1 MRRCEIVAFFED
13 CRWRRTL
20 QILYPIPHAQFP
32 NHKMFSTILRWVINR
47 RWLVVLATIII
58 SLWTLYII
66 PKMPLDVFPPFAPP
80 QVEIQTEAPG
90 LAPEEIESL
99 VTLPIESAINGTP
112 GVTAVRS
119 SSAVGISVV
128 KVIFD
133 WNTEIYQARQLI
145 TERLQQAQNKLPVGV
160 KTPQISPTTS
170 PVGTVITYAFT
181 SETTSL
187 MEVRRLV
194 DWQVTNRL
202 LAVTGVAQV
211 VAYGGEQRQYQ
222 VLVEPAKLKAFN
234 VSLQQVSEAVAAANV
249 NAPGGYLITPD
260 KETLIRGVGRIES
273 IADLQQSAIA
283 SRQGTVVRIG
293 DVADVKIG
301 AGIKRGDGSFNGKKA
316 VIVMVNRQPVADTP
330 TVTKAV
336 EAAMAEVQQA
346 LPKDIKVTVTFR
358 QEEYINSSVEN
369 VRSAL
374 VEGSIIVTVIL
385 IPFLM
390 NWRTLT
396 VVLLDFFLTWLFG
409 LLAMYW
415 LGLGLNTMTLGGL
428 SVAIGTAIDDAI
440 VYAENTYRNLRENT
454 SSPHP
459 RPVMDV
465 IFDGSQEVRDSL
477 IGATVIGIVVFSPIF
492 TLPGVEGRIFTPMGI
507 TYLVVVVISSLE
519 SLLISPALCAILLPN
534 KKMSAEEPWL
544 PRFCKK
550 IYHFFIELSMRY
562 SAIILTL
569 AAASMVA
576 ALIILPSFGRVFLP
590 EFQEQTLV
598 NTVLLYPG
606 VSLET
611 TNSAAFAIEDA
622 LKDDTRFSYVQ
633 VRSGRAPGDAD
644 AAGVNLAHI
653 DIGLSEEGMKN
664 RPKTLESL
672 RQEFGKLPGVAPN
685 IGGFISHRMDEVLS
699 GVRSQ
704 IAVKVFGPDL
714 NQLRTIGAQ
723 VEEQMKT
730 VAGIVDLQL
739 EPQVPVQQIQIK
751 FNRQAAGRYGL
762 KIGSLSEI
770 IETALNGKVVS
781 QVLEVQQTF
790 DLVVWLQP
798 EARNNLETIENLLV
812 DTPPLSPPYKGG
824 DETPLSPPYKGG
836 DERGGK
842 IPLAQV
848 ATVKY
853 GTGPNT
859 INRENVSRL
868 IVVAANA
875 KGRDLRSVVNE
886 IQAKV
891 KREVQLPF
899 GYFIQYGGQF
909 EAEQRASQNIMVFS
923 AIAFIVIT
931 VLMYLS
937 VKSIASTAMI
947 MINLPIG
954 LVGGVISVALTG
966 GIISVASLVGFVTL
980 FGVATRNGLLLV
992 DNYNTKFAEGMPFK
1006 EAIIKGSMERLNAI
1020 LMTAS
1025 TSALGLAPLVLEGGP
1040 GKEILQP
1047 LSVVVLGGLFT
1058 STALTLLVLPALY
1071 AQFSEH
1077 LLTESNHP

>member
-1 MRRCEIVAFFED
+1 
-13 CRWRRTL
+13 
-20 QILYPIPHAQFP
+20 
-32 NHKMFSTILRWVINR
+32 MFSTILRWVINR
-47 RWLVVLATIII
+47 RWLVVVATIIV
-58 SLWTLYII
+58 SLWTFSII
-66 PKMPLDVFPPFAPP
+66 PQMSLDVFPPFAPP

-119 SSAVGISVV
+119 SSAVGLSAV

-133 WNTEIYQARQLI
+133 WGTEIYQARQLI
-145 TERLQQAQNKLPVGV
+145 TERLQQAQSKLPAGV
-160 KTPQISPTTS
+160 ETPQISPTTS

-181 SETTSL
+181 SETTPL

-211 VAYGGEQRQYQ
+211 VAYGGEERQYQ

-234 VSLQQVSEAVAAANV
+234 VSLQQVAEAAAAANV

-260 KETLIRGVGRIES
+260 RETLIRGVGRIES
-273 IADLQQSAIA
+273 VEDLQQSAIA

-293 DVADVKIG
+293 DVADVKVG
-301 AGIKRGDGSFNGKKA
+301 AAIKRGDGSFNGKKA

-336 EAAMAEVQQA
+336 EAAMAEVQEA

-374 VEGSIIVTVIL
+374 VEGSIIVTLIL

-390 NWRTLT
+390 NWRTLA
-396 VVLLDFFLTWLFG
+396 VVLLDFFLTWLLA

-454 SSPHP
+454 SSLHP

-519 SLLISPALCAILLPN
+519 SLLISPALCALLLPT
-534 KKMSAEEPWL
+534 KRMSAAEPWL

-550 IYHFFIELSMRY
+550 VYHFFIQLSMRY
-562 SAIILTL
+562 SGIILAL

-598 NTVLLYPG
+598 NTIMLYPG

-611 TNSAAFAIEDA
+611 TDSAAFAIEDA
-622 LKDDTRFSYVQ
+622 LKDDTRFEYVQ

-653 DIGLSEEGMKN
+653 DIGLSEVGMKN

-672 RQEFGKLPGVAPN
+672 RQEFAKLPGVAPN

-704 IAVKVFGPDL
+704 IAVKIFGPDL
-714 NQLRTIGAQ
+714 DQLRSIGAK

-730 VAGIVDLQL
+730 VEGIVDLQL

-751 FNRQAAGRYGL
+751 FDRQAAGRYGL
-762 KIGSLSEI
+762 KIGELSEI

-798 EARNNLETIENLLV
+798 EARKNLETIQNLLV
-812 DTPPLSPPYKGG
+812 DTPSGN
-824 DETPLSPPYKGG
+824 
-836 DERGGK
+836 K

-868 IVVAANA
+868 IVAAANA

-909 EAEQRASQNIMVFS
+909 EAEQRASQNIMIFS
-923 AIAFIVIT
+923 AIAFLVIT

-954 LVGGVISVALTG
+954 LVGGVIAVALTG

-992 DNYNTKFAEGMPFK
+992 DNYNTKFAEGMAFK
-1006 EAIIKGSMERLNAI
+1006 EAIVKGSMERLNAI
-1020 LMTAS
+1020 LMTAL
-1025 TSALGLAPLVLEGGP
+1025 TSALGLAPLVFEGGA

-1071 AQFSEH
+1071 AQFGHFLRPQQLQPVIEDGKVV
-1077 LLTESNHP
+1077 NV

>member
-1 MRRCEIVAFFED
+1 
-13 CRWRRTL
+13 
-20 QILYPIPHAQFP
+20 
-32 NHKMFSTILRWVINR
+32 MFSTILRWVINR

-66 PKMPLDVFPPFAPP
+66 PKMSLDVFPPFAPP

-119 SSAVGISVV
+119 ASAVGISAV

-133 WNTEIYQARQLI
+133 WETEIYKARQLI
-145 TERLQQAQNKLPVGV
+145 TERLQQAQSKLPAGV

-170 PVGTVITYAFT
+170 PVGLVITYAFT
-181 SETTSL
+181 SETTPL

-234 VSLQQVSEAVAAANV
+234 VSLQQVAEAAKAANV

-260 KETLIRGVGRIES
+260 RETLIRGVGRIES
-273 IADLQQSAIA
+273 VADLQQSAIA
-283 SRQGTVVRIG
+283 SRQGTPVRIG

-301 AGIKRGDGSFNGKKA
+301 AAIKRGDGSFNGKKA
-316 VIVMVNRQPVADTP
+316 VIVLVNRQPIADTP
-330 TVTKAV
+330 TVTKAI

-358 QEEYINSSVEN
+358 QGEYINSSVEN

-374 VEGSIIVTVIL
+374 VEGSIIVTIIL

-454 SSPHP
+454 ASVHP

-492 TLPGVEGRIFTPMGI
+492 SLPGIEGRIFTPMGI
-507 TYLVVVVISSLE
+507 SYLIVVVISSLE
-519 SLLISPALCAILLPN
+519 SLFISPALCAILLPT
-534 KKMSAEEPWL
+534 KRMSAKEPWL

-562 SAIILTL
+562 SAIILAF

-576 ALIILPSFGRVFLP
+576 ALVILPSFGRVFLP

-598 NTVLLYPG
+598 NTIQLYPG

-611 TNSAAFAIEDA
+611 TDSAAFALEDA
-622 LKDDTRFSYVQ
+622 LKDDRRFEYVQ

-664 RPKTLESL
+664 RSKTLESL

-704 IAVKVFGPDL
+704 IAVKIFGPDL
-714 NQLRTIGAQ
+714 DQLRTIGAQ
-723 VEEQMKT
+723 VEAQMKT
-730 VAGIVDLQL
+730 VQGIVDLQL
-739 EPQVPVQQIQIK
+739 EPQVPVPQIQIK

-762 KIGSLSEI
+762 KIGELSEL
-770 IETALNGKVVS
+770 IETALNGQVVS
-781 QVLEVQQTF
+781 QVLELQQTF

-798 EARNNLETIENLLV
+798 SARNNLATIQNLLV
-812 DTPPLSPPYKGG
+812 DTPSGN
-824 DETPLSPPYKGG
+824 
-836 DERGGK
+836 K

-868 IVVAANA
+868 IVAAANA

-909 EAEQRASQNIMVFS
+909 EAEERASQNIMVFS
-923 AIAFIVIT
+923 AIAFLVIT
-931 VLMYLS
+931 VLMYIS
-937 VKSIASTAMI
+937 VKSIPSTAMI
-947 MINLPIG
+947 MINLPLG
-954 LVGGVISVALTG
+954 LVGGVIAVALTG

-992 DNYNTKFAEGMPFK
+992 DNYNSKFAEGMPFK
-1006 EAIIKGSMERLNAI
+1006 EAIVKGSMERLNAI

-1047 LSVVVLGGLFT
+1047 LSIVVLGGLFT

-1071 AQFSEH
+1071 AQFGRFLRPQEPEPVEDEKAG
-1077 LLTESNHP
+1077 LTAF

>member
-1 MRRCEIVAFFED
+1 M
-13 CRWRRTL
+13 
-20 QILYPIPHAQFP
+20 
-32 NHKMFSTILRWVINR
+32 S
-47 RWLVVLATIII
+47 
-58 SLWTLYII
+58 
-66 PKMPLDVFPPFAPP
+66 LDVFPPFAPP

-119 SSAVGISVV
+119 SSAVGLSSV

-133 WNTEIYQARQLI
+133 WGTEIYQARQLI
-145 TERLQQAQNKLPVGV
+145 TERLQQAESKLPAGV
-160 KTPQISPTTS
+160 ETPQISPTTS
-170 PVGTVITYAFT
+170 PVGLVITYAFT
-181 SETTSL
+181 SETTPL

-211 VAYGGEQRQYQ
+211 VAYGGDQRQYQ
-222 VLVEPAKLKAFN
+222 VLVEPTKLKAFN
-234 VSLQQVSEAVAAANV
+234 VSLQQVAEAAAAANV

-260 KETLIRGVGRIES
+260 RETLIRGVGRIES
-273 IADLQQSAIA
+273 LEDLQQSAIA
-283 SRQGTVVRIG
+283 SRQGTPVRIA

-301 AGIKRGDGSFNGKKA
+301 AAIKRGDGSFNGKKA

-374 VEGSIIVTVIL
+374 VEGSIIVTIIL

-390 NWRTLT
+390 NWRTLA
-396 VVLLDFFLTWLFG
+396 VVLLDFFLTWLFA
-409 LLAMYW
+409 LLAMNW

-454 SSPHP
+454 SSLDP

-534 KKMSAEEPWL
+534 KRMSAAEPWL
-544 PRFCKK
+544 PRFCKR
-550 IYHFFIELSMRY
+550 IYHFLINLSMRY
-562 SAIILTL
+562 SRIILAL

-576 ALIILPSFGRVFLP
+576 TLIILPSFGRVFLP

-598 NTVLLYPG
+598 NTIQLYPG

-611 TNSAAFAIEDA
+611 TDSAAFAIEDA
-622 LKDDTRFSYVQ
+622 LKDDTRFEYVQ
-633 VRSGRAPGDAD
+633 VRSGRSPGDAD

-653 DIGLSEEGMKN
+653 DIGLSEAGMKD
-664 RPKTLESL
+664 RPKTLEAL
-672 RQEFGKLPGVAPN
+672 RQEFAKLPGVAPN

-704 IAVKVFGPDL
+704 IAVKIFGPDL
-714 NQLRTIGAQ
+714 DQLRSIGAL

-730 VAGIVDLQL
+730 VEGIVDLQL
-739 EPQVPVQQIQIK
+739 EPQVPVPQIQIK

-762 KIGSLSEI
+762 KIGELSEI
-770 IETALNGKVVS
+770 IETALNGQVVS

-798 EARNNLETIENLLV
+798 EARNNLETIQNLLV
-812 DTPPLSPPYKGG
+812 DTPSGN
-824 DETPLSPPYKGG
+824 
-836 DERGGK
+836 K

-868 IVVAANA
+868 IVAAANA
-875 KGRDLRSVVNE
+875 KNRDLRSVVNE

-891 KREVQLPF
+891 KREVELPF

-909 EAEQRASQNIMVFS
+909 EAEQRASQNIMIFS
-923 AIAFIVIT
+923 AIAFLVIT

-954 LVGGVISVALTG
+954 LVGGVIAVALTG

-1020 LMTAS
+1020 LMTAL

-1071 AQFSEH
+1071 AQFCTFLRPQKPQAAVEDAKVV
-1077 LLTESNHP
+1077 NV

>member
-1 MRRCEIVAFFED
+1 M
-13 CRWRRTL
+13 
-20 QILYPIPHAQFP
+20 LYKLKA
-32 NHKMFSTILRWVINR
+32 NKMFSTILRLVINR

-58 SLWTLYII
+58 SLWTLYIL
-66 PKMPLDVFPPFAPP
+66 PKMSLDVFPPFAPP

-119 SSAVGISVV
+119 SSAVGLSAI

-133 WNTEIYQARQLI
+133 WGTEIYQARQLI
-145 TERLQQAQNKLPVGV
+145 TERLQQAQSKLPAGV
-160 KTPQISPTTS
+160 ETPQISPTTS
-170 PVGTVITYAFT
+170 PVGTVISYAFT
-181 SETTSL
+181 SETTPL

-202 LAVTGVAQV
+202 LAVNGVAQV
-211 VAYGGEQRQYQ
+211 IAYGGQQRQYQ
-222 VLVEPAKLKAFN
+222 VLVNPAKLQAFN
-234 VSLQQVSEAVAAANV
+234 VSLQQVAEAAAAANV

-260 KETLIRGVGRIES
+260 RETLIRGVGRIES
-273 IADLQQSAIA
+273 VADLQQSAIA
-283 SRQGTVVRIG
+283 SRHGTPVIIG

-301 AGIKRGDGSFNGKKA
+301 GAIERGNGSFNGKKA
-316 VIVMVNRQPVADTP
+316 VIVMVNRQPIADTP

-336 EAAMAEVQQA
+336 EAAMAEVQQS

-358 QEEYINSSVEN
+358 QEEYIKSSVEN

-374 VEGSIIVTVIL
+374 VEGSIIVTIIL

-454 SSPHP
+454 SSLHP

-534 KKMSAEEPWL
+534 KSMSVKEPWL
-544 PRFCKK
+544 PRFCKH
-550 IYHFFIELSMRY
+550 IYHFWIQFSMRY
-562 SAIILTL
+562 SSIILAL

-576 ALIILPSFGRVFLP
+576 ALVILPSFGRVFLP

-598 NTVLLYPG
+598 NTILLYPG

-611 TNSAAFAIEDA
+611 TDSAAFAMEDA
-622 LKDDTRFSYVQ
+622 LKDDSRFEYVQ

-664 RPKTLESL
+664 RSKTLESL
-672 RQEFGKLPGVAPN
+672 RQEFAKLPGVAPN

-704 IAVKVFGPDL
+704 IAVKIFGPDL
-714 NQLRTIGAQ
+714 NQLRSLGAQ
-723 VEEQMKT
+723 VEAQMKT
-730 VAGIVDLQL
+730 VKGIVDLQL

-762 KIGSLSEI
+762 KIGELSEI

-790 DLVVWLQP
+790 DLVVWLHL
-798 EARNNLETIENLLV
+798 EARNNLETIQNLLV
-812 DTPPLSPPYKGG
+812 DTPNGN
-824 DETPLSPPYKGG
+824 
-836 DERGGK
+836 K

-848 ATVKY
+848 ATVTY

-899 GYFIQYGGQF
+899 SYFIQYGGQF
-909 EAEQRASQNIMVFS
+909 EAEQRASQNIIVFS
-923 AIAFIVIT
+923 AIAFLVIT

-937 VKSIASTAMI
+937 VKSIASTATI

-954 LVGGVISVALTG
+954 LVGGVIAVAVTG

-992 DNYNTKFAEGMPFK
+992 DNYNSKFAEGMPFQ

-1020 LMTAS
+1020 LMTAL

-1047 LSVVVLGGLFT
+1047 LSIVVLGGLFT

-1071 AQFSEH
+1071 AQFRNFLAPKTTNLISGK
-1077 LLTESNHP
+1077 

>member
-1 MRRCEIVAFFED
+1 
-13 CRWRRTL
+13 
-20 QILYPIPHAQFP
+20 
-32 NHKMFSTILRWVINR
+32 MFSTILRWVINR

-58 SLWTLYII
+58 SLWTLYIV
-66 PKMPLDVFPPFAPP
+66 PKMSLDVFPPFAPP

-119 SSAVGISVV
+119 SSAVGLSAI

-133 WNTEIYQARQLI
+133 WGTEIYQARQLI
-145 TERLQQAQNKLPVGV
+145 TERLQQAQSKLPAGV
-160 KTPQISPTTS
+160 ETPQISPTTS
-170 PVGTVITYAFT
+170 PVGLVITYAFT
-181 SETTSL
+181 SETTPL

-211 VAYGGEQRQYQ
+211 VAYGGDQRQYQ
-222 VLVEPAKLKAFN
+222 VLVQPAKLKAFN

-273 IADLQQSAIA
+273 VEDLRQSAIA
-283 SRQGTVVRIG
+283 SRQGTPVRIG

-301 AGIKRGDGSFNGKKA
+301 AAIKRGDGSFNGKKA
-316 VIVMVNRQPVADTP
+316 VIVMVNRQPIADTP

-336 EAAMAEVQQA
+336 EAAMTEVQQA

-374 VEGSIIVTVIL
+374 VEGSIIVTIIL

-390 NWRTLT
+390 NWRTLA
-396 VVLLDFFLTWLFG
+396 VVLLDFFLTWLLA

-454 SSPHP
+454 ASGHP

-519 SLLISPALCAILLPN
+519 SLFISPALCAILLPS
-534 KKMSAEEPWL
+534 KRMSAEEPWL
-544 PRFCKK
+544 PRFCKR

-562 SAIILTL
+562 SAIILAL
-569 AAASMVA
+569 ATASMVA
-576 ALIILPSFGRVFLP
+576 ALVILPSFGRVFLP

-598 NTVLLYPG
+598 NTILLYPG

-611 TNSAAFAIEDA
+611 TDSAAFAIEDA
-622 LKDDTRFSYVQ
+622 LKDDTRFEYVQ

-704 IAVKVFGPDL
+704 IAVKIFGPDL
-714 NQLRTIGAQ
+714 NQLRSLGAQ
-723 VEEQMKT
+723 VEAQMKT
-730 VAGIVDLQL
+730 VKGIVDLQL
-739 EPQVPVQQIQIK
+739 EPQVPVSQIQIK

-762 KIGSLSEI
+762 KIGELSEI

-790 DLVVWLQP
+790 DLVVWLQT
-798 EARNNLETIENLLV
+798 EARNNLETIQNLLV
-812 DTPPLSPPYKGG
+812 DTPSGN
-824 DETPLSPPYKGG
+824 
-836 DERGGK
+836 K

-848 ATVKY
+848 ATVTY

-875 KGRDLRSVVNE
+875 KGRDLRSVVTE

-909 EAEQRASQNIMVFS
+909 EAEQRASQNIIVFS
-923 AIAFIVIT
+923 AIAFLVIT

-947 MINLPIG
+947 MINLPLG
-954 LVGGVISVALTG
+954 LVGGVIAVALTG

-992 DNYNTKFAEGMPFK
+992 DNYNSKFAEGMPFQ

-1020 LMTAS
+1020 LMTAL

-1047 LSVVVLGGLFT
+1047 LSIVVLGGLFT

-1071 AQFSEH
+1071 AQFRNFLAPKTTH
-1077 LLTESNHP
+1077 LMSSKSTLIKNSL